1 MERKVRDISI
11 MYHTHGL
18 ISSFRIQG
26 EVPWTYYSYGR
37 YGYDCRV
44 SQVTDDISSM
54 RSCACIRQVHSSG
67 ILDQSRFWEYFIC
80 QVR

>member
-11 MYHTHGL
+11 MYPIHGL
-18 ISSFRIQG
+18 ISLFHIQG

-44 SQVTDDISSM
+44 SQIMDDISTMCS
-54 RSCACIRQVHSSG
+54 RACIDQVHSSG
-67 ILDQSRFWEYFIC
+67 TLDVSGSTSHAKLGGI
-80 QVR
+80 